1 MLAWAPPHHLSL
13 SSEFPLCLL
22 GCGHCHLCPRAPWDT
37 HFPSGASCAV
47 RHKGPKGE
55 HRTSDNSHS
64 KSCDHYKYSSPS
76 QRALAGLLSKHSAGS
91 SSSELKEITMSFSL
105 AFSDGQEKKV
115 SAFPFSLSAL
125 PQHLPSEPHVPQSA
139 PMKKSRS
146 PSF

>member
-13 SSEFPLCLL
+13 SSVNFPCVFL
-22 GCGHCHLCPRAPWDT
+22 GVVIATCAQGHPGTPTFPVGLAVQSDTRAPKENAGPVTTPTPSPVTITDT
-37 HFPSGASCAV
+37 GLP
-47 RHKGPKGE
+47 
-55 HRTSDNSHS
+55 HRGH
-64 KSCDHYKYSSPS
+64 
-76 QRALAGLLSKHSAGS
+76 LLVCSAGS
-91 SSSELKEITMSFSL
+91 SSSELKEITMSFFL

-115 SAFPFSLSAL
+115 STFPFSLSAL